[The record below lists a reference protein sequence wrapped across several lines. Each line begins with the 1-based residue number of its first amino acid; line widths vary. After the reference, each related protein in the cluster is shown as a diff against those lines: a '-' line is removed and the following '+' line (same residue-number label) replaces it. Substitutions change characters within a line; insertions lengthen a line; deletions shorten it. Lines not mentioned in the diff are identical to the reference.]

1 METMPYLEIR
11 SSANLVVL
19 ENEIITNYPLE
30 IKKKWEIGRGVSGSS
45 KDIEL
50 KSMIASRNHGTITNV
65 DGKWYFTENGSKNGT
80 YYNGIKI
87 LKNDAIA
94 LKNGDVL
101 RIDSADINRP
111 EERGVWMLFTT
122 EPIGN
127 QWKSIEINKENTI
140 FGREEEE
147 CDVVF
152 PMPYISARH
161 MGVIRHNDK
170 FYVTDFDSKSGTW
183 VNNNSIH
190 GYVELHEKD
199 MISICNCL
207 MVFTGNKILY
217 NIPAKTKNN
226 KSADIPVS
234 EPEIIGTPI
243 ILKADIKSR
252 KVPDKSGHGMK
263 ELIRDV
269 KVEVEEGTLVALL
282 GGAGAGKSTV
292 MNCMNGMDT
301 GGMEGT
307 VEFNG
312 VDLLSQ
318 FDRMKFLIGSVP
330 QFEVFHETLTV
341 EQELTH
347 AARHRLPGDM
357 KKSEIEERVTY
368 TLRQLGIEAI
378 RKNKISKCSGG
389 ERKRVNIGIE
399 LVADRQLLCMD
410 EPDAGLDPGNKRKL
424 FELLRKLSHEEGKT
438 ILAIIHDVS
447 DIELFDKVIIM
458 NKVDNIG
465 RLAFTGTPEEAKK
478 HFNADIKDVYALMAK
493 EPEKYIYRS

>member
-1 METMPYLEIR
+1 METEQYLEVR

-19 ENEIITNYPLE
+19 EGENITNYSLQ
-30 IKKKWEIGRGVSGSS
+30 IKNSWEIGRKVTGNN

-50 KSMIASRNHGTITNV
+50 NSMIVSRNHGTITNV
-65 DGKWYFTENGSKNGT
+65 DGKWYFTECGSKNGT
-80 YYNGIKI
+80 YYNGTKVAA
-87 LKNDAIA
+87 KAIE

-101 RIDSADINRP
+101 RIDSADINNP
-111 EERGVWMLFTT
+111 DDRGVWMLFTT
-122 EPIGN
+122 ETMGN
-127 QWKSIEINKENTI
+127 RWKIIELSKEHTT
-140 FGREEEE
+140 FGRSEE

-152 PMPYISARH
+152 PIPYISACH
-161 MGVIRHNDK
+161 MGIKKHCGRY
-170 FYVTDFDSKSGTW
+170 FVTDYDSKAGTW
-183 VNNNSIH
+183 LNNMSVH
-190 GYVELHEKD
+190 GYMELKEKD
-199 MISICNCL
+199 MICICNCI
-207 MVFTGNKILY
+207 MIFTQNKIIY
-217 NIPAKTKNN
+217 NIPEQKKIEN
-226 KSADIPVS
+226 SDDIRTV
-234 EPEIIGTPI
+234 

-252 KVPDKSGHGMK
+252 KVPDKSGHGFK
-263 ELIRDV
+263 ELIRNV

-301 GGMEGT
+301 SGMEGT
-307 VEFNG
+307 VLFKG
-312 VDLLSQ
+312 VDLLKQ
-318 FDRMKFLIGSVP
+318 FDRMKYLIGGVP
-330 QFEVFHETLTV
+330 QFEIFHETLTV

-347 AARHRLPGDM
+347 AARLRLPGDM
-357 KKSEIEERVTY
+357 KKSEIEDRVTY
-368 TLRQLGIEAI
+368 TLKQLGIESI

-424 FELLRKLSHEEGKT
+424 FELLRKLAHEEQKT

-465 RLAFTGTPEEAKK
+465 RLAFNGTPKEAKEY
-478 HFNADIKDVYALMAK
+478 FNADIKDIYTIMANN
-493 EPEKYIYRS
+493 PEKYIYRS